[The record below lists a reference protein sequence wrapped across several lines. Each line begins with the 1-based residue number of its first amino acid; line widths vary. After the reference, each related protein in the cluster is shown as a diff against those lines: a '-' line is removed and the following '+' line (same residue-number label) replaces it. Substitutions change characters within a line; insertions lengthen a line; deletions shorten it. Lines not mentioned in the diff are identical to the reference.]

1 MSRETIFTNAE
12 LVLPDGVASGSLATR
27 DGRIADLAEGAGAPG
42 AWPIEVVDLDGDYLL
57 PGLIEMHTDNMEG
70 HLRPR
75 PGVQWPS
82 PLAALIGHDTQVA
95 GAGITTVLDSV
106 CCGDLH
112 KERDRSALLELTVR
126 AITDGRDKGV
136 LRADHLLHLRCEICD
151 PEVVGLF
158 EPYAGE
164 RVLRLVSL
172 MDHTPGQRQF
182 TSTEKFRQ
190 YYKSKHLVWS
200 EEEFRAVMV
209 EFKAQQDEHSG
220 PNRGRIIELCKQCN
234 VPVASHDDTTEA
246 HVAEGLEDGV
256 SISEF
261 PTTLEAARAAH
272 EAGVGVV
279 MGAPNM
285 VRGGSHSGN
294 VSAMDLAGQGCL
306 DILSSDYVP
315 SSLLHSAFLL
325 HQDLGWPLHEALA
338 TVTSTPA
345 QFLQMAD
352 RGVLRP
358 GKRADLVR
366 VRLVD
371 GYPVVRMVWR
381 EGERII

>member
-1 MSRETIFTNAE
+1 MSLETIFTNAQ
-12 LVLPDGVASGSLATR
+12 LVLPDGVARGSLAVR
-27 DGRIADLAEGAGAPG
+27 DGRIADLAEGRGAPG
-42 AWPIEVVDLDGDYLL
+42 TWPSTLVDLEGDFLL

-112 KERDRSALLELTVR
+112 KERNRSALLELTVR
-126 AITDGRDKGV
+126 AITDGREKNV

-151 PEVVGLF
+151 PEAVGLF

-164 RVLRLVSL
+164 SILRLVSL

-182 TSTEKFRQ
+182 TSTDKFRQ
-190 YYKSKHLVWS
+190 YYKSKHLAWS

-209 EFKAQQDEHSG
+209 ELKAQQDEHSG
-220 PNRGRIIELCKQCN
+220 PNRQAVVGLCKERN
-234 VPVASHDDTTEA
+234 VPVASHDDTTVE
-246 HVAEGLEDGV
+246 HVEEGLDDGV

-261 PTTLEAARAAH
+261 PTTMAAARAAH

-279 MGAPNM
+279 MGAPNL

-294 VSAMDLAGQGCL
+294 VSAMELAREGCL

-325 HQDLGWPLHEALA
+325 HQNLDWPLHEALA

-345 QFLQMAD
+345 QFLQMSD
-352 RGVLRP
+352 RGQLKP

-381 EGERII
+381 KGERII